1 MNQTRRAHMKMLGA
15 GLGMTTLPAPLL
27 ATGDLAP
34 ETPVI
39 HVVEMR
45 DRHPEDGRM
54 RNVFVPDLL
63 RINPGDTIR
72 FVTIGKG
79 HNAVSDDRMTPEGG
93 QSWDGRIAQ
102 DVEVTL
108 TTEGAYGYYCA
119 PHRSLGMVGLILVG
133 DASGNYRAVKEQRQR
148 GKAREAY
155 TDIFNRAD
163 ALLAAEA

>member
-15 GLGMTTLPAPLL
+15 GLGMTILPAPLR
-27 ATGDLAP
+27 ASGDMAP
-34 ETPVI
+34 VTPVI

-45 DRHPEDGRM
+45 NRHPENGGM

-63 RINPGDTIR
+63 RVKPGDTIR
-72 FVTIGKG
+72 FVTVDKG
-79 HNAVSDDRMTPEGG
+79 HNTVSDDRMIPEGG

-133 DASGNYRAVKEQRQR
+133 DVSGNYRAVKEQRQR
-148 GKAREAY
+148 GKAREVYA
-155 TDIFNRAD
+155 DIFKRAD
-163 ALLAAEA
+163 ALLAADA